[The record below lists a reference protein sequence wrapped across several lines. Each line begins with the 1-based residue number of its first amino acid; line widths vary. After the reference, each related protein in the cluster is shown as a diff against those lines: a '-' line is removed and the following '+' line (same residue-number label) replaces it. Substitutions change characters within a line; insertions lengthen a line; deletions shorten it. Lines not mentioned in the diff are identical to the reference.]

1 MLGNRLPLRNCLMT
15 LQSHLHPRLG
25 SKTCIKKMGGSIKC
39 KVNKSLQFVVQNE
52 SVELMVT
59 YII

>member
-1 MLGNRLPLRNCLMT
+1 MT
-15 LQSHLHPRLG
+15 LQCHLHPRLG
-25 SKTCIKKMGGSIKC
+25 SKTCIKKMGGSSKC